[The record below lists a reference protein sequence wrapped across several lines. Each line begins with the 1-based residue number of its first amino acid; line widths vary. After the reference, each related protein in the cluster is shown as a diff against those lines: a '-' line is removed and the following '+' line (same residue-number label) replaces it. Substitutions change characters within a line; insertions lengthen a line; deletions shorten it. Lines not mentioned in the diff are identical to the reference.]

1 MKIEHIGTYVNVLEA
16 TKEFFEKYLSI
27 KAGPKYHN
35 NKTGFTSYF
44 LSFGDG
50 YYESLFLSFDNLLIE
65 LTI

>member
-1 MKIEHIGTYVNVLEA
+1 MKIEHISIYVNEVEK
-16 TKEFFEKYLSI
+16 TKEFFKKYFSV
-27 KAGPKYHN
+27 KAGLKYHN
-35 NKTGFTSYF
+35 EKTGFISYF